1 MSEDPLHGSAPAE
14 QEPAGYG
21 HPPVHTRFK
30 PGQSGNPAGRPR
42 GKRNMTSL
50 LGDVLAQKVTV
61 TSNGKRKRIRSDT
74 AILLRLRE
82 KALAGDLRAAAMLM
96 SLRAVHLPDREGEW
110 DSRNWAAEDRAILAS
125 FGLLEPAG
133 GSDDPL

>member
-1 MSEDPLHGSAPAE
+1 MRLAKTLLACALLAGPAFAADATGLE
-14 QEPAGYG
+14 AGDIA
-21 HPPVHTRFK
+21 VAE
-30 PGQSGNPAGRPR
+30 S
-42 GKRNMTSL
+42 
-50 LGDVLAQKVTV
+50 
-61 TSNGKRKRIRSDT
+61 
-74 AILLRLRE
+74 LRE

-96 SLRAVHLPDREGEW
+96 SLRAVHLPDREGEG